1 MKNRIYGI
9 GLSFGLTMIFLMI
22 FFGKILKDPN
32 NYYFATTGD
41 GLKAYYVALYHVRY
55 DPGNFVST
63 GMNYPFGELYTYTDG
78 QLPVV
83 SVIRFI
89 SAHLFDIRDYTVAI
103 LNLLMLLSILA
114 GALFICLILLETGV
128 SWWYSALASVGIAI
142 LSPQIG
148 RLGGHF
154 SLSWILWI
162 PLMIWLIIRFDR
174 NRNLALSLLIGL
186 TTWIAG
192 MMHFYYLGF
201 YGFLTGGYWFFR
213 FVRYK
218 QTQTRWYRDLLHFS
232 VQYIIPVLLLQLFV
246 VIHDGVSD
254 RPGYP
259 FGYQSSIAHPVGV
272 FFPSG
277 FPWGFVRHYLTVFN
291 HISWESYSYIGT
303 AALAGLLA
311 GLVLSIRRRIKKEP
325 FININESR
333 TVQVLFWA
341 SVAALLFS
349 FGIPFVFGMRGW
361 FSGFAQIRQL
371 RVLARFAWLFY
382 YLLNIVIFSGLYRK
396 AFNNGHSIPWKILAT
411 AGMLLLWF
419 EGACNL
425 HGIAPQLL
433 NRLPET
439 GSSVPSKQNRQT
451 AGGFQWQSYQAVI
464 PLPFFHIGSENI
476 WTDGSDESKKTTL
489 LTSLETGL
497 PTTAAILSRTSI
509 SQTFLL
515 DALVREPLQRLEL
528 VDFLTDDRPFLIM
541 KMKGY
546 EPSDPEKRLLSEVM
560 KVGGNDQYTL
570 YSISV
575 NTLKS
580 IHEIRRREI
589 LSRYDSLKL
598 FTRNGF
604 RLSDSAG
611 YFRLYS
617 FNGFPSAESLM
628 GRGAF
633 SFTGRTWNLVVS
645 DTLSGTGSGRKINIG
660 FWLYPYQ
667 KDGSVRSQIRI
678 IHRKAGTQG
687 IPSGE
692 QSDLFRNIRSYLGDW
707 ALIELETETRFK
719 DEILEISVRNTVIPS
734 STLVLDEL
742 LIRDKN
748 LDVWQSVGRFVLYND
763 RKFQR
768 R

>member
-1 MKNRIYGI
+1 
-9 GLSFGLTMIFLMI
+9 
-22 FFGKILKDPN
+22 
-32 NYYFATTGD
+32 
-41 GLKAYYVALYHVRY
+41 
-55 DPGNFVST
+55 
-63 GMNYPFGELYTYTDG
+63 
-78 QLPVV
+78 
-83 SVIRFI
+83 
-89 SAHLFDIRDYTVAI
+89 
-103 LNLLMLLSILA
+103 
-114 GALFICLILLETGV
+114 
-128 SWWYSALASVGIAI
+128 
-142 LSPQIG
+142 
-148 RLGGHF
+148 
-154 SLSWILWI
+154 
-162 PLMIWLIIRFDR
+162 MIWLIIRFER
-174 NRNLALSLLIGL
+174 NRSLALSLIIGL

-201 YGFLTGGYWFFR
+201 FGFLTGGYWFFR

-218 QTQTRWYRDLLHFS
+218 QTHTRWYRDLLHFS

-259 FGYQSSIAHPVGV
+259 FGYQTGIAHPVGV

-277 FPWGFVRHYLTVFN
+277 YPWRFVRHYLTVFN

-303 AALAGLLA
+303 TALAGLLV
-311 GLVLSIRRRIKKEP
+311 GLVLIFRRWITKEP
-325 FININESR
+325 VPGAVENR
-333 TVQVLFWA
+333 TLQILFWT

-349 FGIPFVFGMRGW
+349 FGIPLFFGMKGW
-361 FSGFAQIRQL
+361 FSGFGLTRQL
-371 RVLARFAWLFY
+371 RVLARFTWLFY
-382 YLLNIVIFSGLYRK
+382 YLLNIVVFSELYRK
-396 AFNNGHSIPWKILAT
+396 AFNHGHSLPWKILAM
-411 AGMLLLWF
+411 AGLLLLWF

-451 AGGFQWQSYQAVI
+451 AGGFPWQSYQAII
-464 PLPFFHIGSENI
+464 PLPFFHVGSENI

-489 LTSLETGL
+489 LISLESGL

-515 DALVREPLQRLEL
+515 DALLREPLQRIEL

-541 KMKGY
+541 KMKNY
-546 EPSDPEKRLLSEVM
+546 EPSDAERRLLAEIN
-560 KVGGNDQYTL
+560 KVGGNGQYTL
-570 YSISV
+570 FSLPV

-580 IHEIRRREI
+580 IHEILRREV

-598 FTRNGF
+598 PRQNGVS
-604 RLSDSAG
+604 LSDPAG

-617 FNGFPSAESLM
+617 FDGFPSAETLM
-628 GRGAF
+628 GQGAF
-633 SFTGRTWNLVVS
+633 SFTGRNWNLVVS
-645 DTLSGTGSGRKINIG
+645 DTLSGTGTGRKFSIG

-667 KDGSVRSQIRI
+667 KDGSVRSQVRI
-678 IHRKAGTQG
+678 VHRKAGNPD
-687 IPSGE
+687 IPAGE
-692 QSDLFRNIRSYLGDW
+692 QSDLFRNIRGYQGDW
-707 ALIELETETRFK
+707 VLVELETETRFK
-719 DEILEISVRNTVIPS
+719 EEILEISVRNTVIPS

-742 LIRDKN
+742 LIREKN
-748 LDVWQSVGRFVLYND
+748 IDVWQSAGRFVLYND